1 MNTQGFV
8 AITLA
13 IAMANIQGIAYAA
26 PPCHPGDN
34 VTITAVIGDVK
45 GNLVDLKP
53 ENPCHISTVIGGV
66 RGNENAQ
73 RPASCT
79 VGRTIHTTGTVENTG
94 DSWNLNPTSIY
105 CTG

>member
-1 MNTQGFV
+1 MNTQLSI
-8 AITLA
+8 AIILA
-13 IAMANIQGIAYAA
+13 IATANIQGIAYAA
-26 PPCHPGDN
+26 SPCHPGDN
-34 VTITAVIGDVK
+34 VMITAVIGDVK
-45 GNLVDLKP
+45 GNLIGLKP

-79 VGRTIHTTGTVENTG
+79 VGRTIHTTGTIENTG
-94 DSWNLNPTSIY
+94 DSLNPTSIY

>member
-1 MNTQGFV
+1 MNTQV
-8 AITLA
+8 SIAIILA
-13 IAMANIQGIAYAA
+13 IATANIRGIAYAA

-34 VTITAVIGDVK
+34 VMITAVIGDVK
-45 GNLVDLKP
+45 GNLISLKP

-79 VGRTIHTTGTVENTG
+79 VGRTIHTTGTVESTG
-94 DSWNLNPTSIY
+94 DSLNPTSIY

>member
-1 MNTQGFV
+1 MTTQV
-8 AITLA
+8 LASIALAITTT
-13 IAMANIQGIAYAA
+13 NVPGIAYAA
-26 PPCHPGDN
+26 LPCHPGDN
-34 VTITAVIGDVK
+34 VAITAVIGDVK
-45 GNLVDLKP
+45 GNLIDLKP

-79 VGRTIHTTGTVENTG
+79 VGRTIHTTGKVENTG